1 MNIPSDMRRTAGN
14 TLIIIGGLILA
25 ASAAAKFAQVPMV
38 VAKLNGLG
46 FEGRIQLIAAGEMAT
61 AILFLIPATRSAGLL
76 LVSSLMGGVI
86 ATHMQH
92 GESYLMPS
100 VLLLLFWLGAWLRH
114 PEIAW
119 SLNRRAIGGESDLAV
134 SPAMKVRAN

>member
-1 MNIPSDMRRTAGN
+1 MNNPSGMRRIAGN
-14 TLIIIGGLILA
+14 TLIVMGGLMLA
-25 ASAAAKFAQVPMV
+25 ASAAVKFAQVPQV
-38 VAKLNGLG
+38 VAELNGFG
-46 FEGRIQLIAAGEMAT
+46 FEGRIQLIAAGEITT

-100 VLLLLFWLGAWLRH
+100 VLLLLFWLGASLRH
-114 PEIAW
+114 PETAW
-119 SLNRRAIGGESDLAV
+119 SLNRPATAGESDLAV
-134 SPAMKVRAN
+134 RPALKVRAN